1 MEPDKYAQLFEHIIG
16 RKLTPSEFL
25 DARAAGFDPKGIKS
39 IAKIEPSS
47 AGNLAFSSDGD
58 EPTVPM
64 AANTEHSLLPTSG
77 HEESGSLDKPTQQFA
92 PAALAPIIDEPVPT
106 VTATA
111 QDSAQKSQA
120 RSKGRL
126 IAIVAGICVIC
137 AIAIA
142 AFFYYQRNRYIDLS
156 SKITMTFSG
165 YDTYGYA
172 NYNSSE
178 VYEYLGH
185 ELAVKAGL
193 DAYDVNLRMNGMGA
207 AEDQTDP
214 KYKQVASWLAS
225 VRITQD
231 KYAHLSNG
239 NVVTLTV
246 SAPKGTPVRSF
257 KKEFTVENL
266 KKVQTVATEELVKN
280 EITFTG
286 MNGSGVVTVSDEGLS
301 IDEGDTYGLSNGD
314 TVTVTLSQ
322 DYIDSLLEQGKAPS
336 EESFTVKVSGLKN
349 FSDIGKMDTLVEMI
363 AKLPAQAY
371 EDDPADEYES
381 YGEQYTIESGK
392 TYVRSGS
399 DSNSYYGEDD
409 VHSDMTISLVTAYK
423 ITRTTTWVEDT
434 YSNKA
439 GDVETEVMYTYFGY
453 QNVNVYNGSL
463 ILSDLY
469 DMQDNSDNHDMDAV
483 YAELEMDGYIEYA
496 STLPST

>member
-1 MEPDKYAQLFEHIIG
+1 
-16 RKLTPSEFL
+16 
-25 DARAAGFDPKGIKS
+25 
-39 IAKIEPSS
+39 
-47 AGNLAFSSDGD
+47 
-58 EPTVPM
+58 
-64 AANTEHSLLPTSG
+64 
-77 HEESGSLDKPTQQFA
+77 
-92 PAALAPIIDEPVPT
+92 
-106 VTATA
+106 
-111 QDSAQKSQA
+111 
-120 RSKGRL
+120 
-126 IAIVAGICVIC
+126 
-137 AIAIA
+137 
-142 AFFYYQRNRYIDLS
+142 
-156 SKITMTFSG
+156 MTFSG

-266 KKVQTVATEELVKN
+266 KKVQTVETEELVKN

-286 MNGSGVVTVSDEGLS
+286 MNGSGVANVGNEGLS

-349 FSDIGKMDTLVEMI
+349 FSDIGKMDTLLEMI
-363 AKLPAQAY
+363 AKLPAQTY
-371 EDDPADEYES
+371 EDNPADEYES
-381 YGEQYTIESGK
+381 YGERYTIESGK

-399 DSNSYYGEDD
+399 DSYSYYGEDD
-409 VHSDMTISLVTAYK
+409 VHNDMTISLVTAYK

-469 DMQDNSDNHDMDAV
+469 SMQDNSDNYDMDAV
-483 YAELEMDGYIEYA
+483 YAELEMDGYVEYA
-496 STLPST
+496 STQPST